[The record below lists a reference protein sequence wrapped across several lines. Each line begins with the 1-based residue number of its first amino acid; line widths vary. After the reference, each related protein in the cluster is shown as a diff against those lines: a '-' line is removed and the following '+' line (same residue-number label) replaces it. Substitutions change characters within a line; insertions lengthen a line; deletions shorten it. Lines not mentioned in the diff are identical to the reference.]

1 MTVSPVMTKNINNVE
16 PPPNLSWL
24 QLTLDWFASF
34 KIYSQPEVA
43 RMLAL
48 GFSAGLPILLV
59 FGTLSAWL
67 REAGVN
73 RSTIGFLSWVGLL
86 YAFKWVWSPLVDR
99 MSLPFLTRQF
109 GQRRGWMLL
118 SQIGVM
124 TGLIVMAI
132 TDPKYQ
138 LTTMVLGA
146 LWVAFCSA
154 TQDIALDALRIESA
168 DDTLQGA
175 LSAAYQTGYRLA
187 MIWAG
192 AGSLWLASWWQGSS
206 LGYVNNAWTVAYSA
220 MAVSMLVGVLAVW
233 FTQEPSRQTTTINV
247 QHNTQQP
254 VHLTIMARLFDAIIT
269 PFLQFSS
276 RFGWQQAIIILML
289 VATYRISDIVMG
301 VMANPFYIDMG
312 FTKTDIANVTKI
324 YGVVMTLVGAAVG
337 GVLCLRLGVM
347 RIMMVGAILSA
358 LTNVLF
364 SWLATL
370 GAADSALFKY
380 WALAGVISADNFA
393 TGVATA
399 AFIAYMSSLTSRGYS
414 ATQYALFS
422 SLMVLLPKLL
432 AGFSGKAVDMIGYS
446 DFFFAT
452 ALLGLPVL
460 LLVALASRQANQF
473 DLNKS

>member
-1 MTVSPVMTKNINNVE
+1 MKNIEKN
-16 PPPNLSWL
+16 PNLSWL
-24 QLTLDWFASF
+24 QLTLDWCASF

-99 MSLPFLTRQF
+99 MPLPFLTTQF

-118 SQIGVM
+118 SQIGI
-124 TGLIVMAI
+124 TLGLIVMAV

-138 LTTMVLGA
+138 LMVMVLGA

-192 AGSLWLASWWQGSS
+192 AGSLWLASWWQGSL
-206 LGYVNNAWTVAYSA
+206 LGYVNSAWTVAYSV
-220 MAVSMLVGVLAVW
+220 MAASMLVGVLAVW
-233 FTQEPSRQTTTINV
+233 FTQEPSRQNLINTQENTKQPVPMTIN
-247 QHNTQQP
+247 
-254 VHLTIMARLFDAIIT
+254 ARLFDAIVT
-269 PFLQFSS
+269 PLLQFSS

-358 LTNVLF
+358 VTNVLF

-370 GAADSALFKY
+370 GATDSALFKY

-393 TGVATA
+393 TGIATA

-452 ALLGLPVL
+452 ALLGVPVL
-460 LLVALASRQANQF
+460 LLVALASRQAKVS
-473 DLNKS
+473 D

>member
-1 MTVSPVMTKNINNVE
+1 
-16 PPPNLSWL
+16 
-24 QLTLDWFASF
+24 
-34 KIYSQPEVA
+34 
-43 RMLAL
+43 
-48 GFSAGLPILLV
+48 
-59 FGTLSAWL
+59 
-67 REAGVN
+67 
-73 RSTIGFLSWVGLL
+73 
-86 YAFKWVWSPLVDR
+86 
-99 MSLPFLTRQF
+99 
-109 GQRRGWMLL
+109 
-118 SQIGVM
+118 
-124 TGLIVMAI
+124 
-132 TDPKYQ
+132 
-138 LTTMVLGA
+138 
-146 LWVAFCSA
+146 
-154 TQDIALDALRIESA
+154 
-168 DDTLQGA
+168 
-175 LSAAYQTGYRLA
+175 
-187 MIWAG
+187 
-192 AGSLWLASWWQGSS
+192 
-206 LGYVNNAWTVAYSA
+206 
-220 MAVSMLVGVLAVW
+220 
-233 FTQEPSRQTTTINV
+233 
-247 QHNTQQP
+247 
-254 VHLTIMARLFDAIIT
+254 MARLFDAIIT

-370 GAADSALFKY
+370 GAADSVLFKY

-473 DLNKS
+473 DLNKP